1 MHTAMLVVNIFC
13 ISFQYVP
20 EANLIPGAP
29 AKDPLPGGQ
38 SPDPLPQEAHF
49 TPTDPR
55 GGQSPDLNLLPGKG
69 GQ

>member
-1 MHTAMLVVNIFC
+1 MTTCTLLCCCQHFC

-29 AKDPLPGGQ
+29 AKGPI
-38 SPDPLPQEAHF
+38 PDPLPQEAHF

-55 GGQSPDLNLLPGKG
+55 EGGQSADLGLLPGKG
-69 GQ
+69 CQ